1 MKFTENEID
10 LVYEFVY
17 EIRDK
22 IRNEYELS
30 LLVNLLF
37 TLNTLPE
44 DETDVCIFLK
54 HQVDPNDMLDKV
66 LDCDFFDWFILYE
79 QVKRI
84 PN

>member
-1 MKFTENEID
+1 MMFDENEID

-37 TLNTLPE
+37 TLNTLP
-44 DETDVCIFLK
+44 
-54 HQVDPNDMLDKV
+54 
-66 LDCDFFDWFILYE
+66 
-79 QVKRI
+79 
-84 PN
+84 

>member
-1 MKFTENEID
+1 MFDENEID

-37 TLNTLPE
+37 TLNTLP
-44 DETDVCIFLK
+44 
-54 HQVDPNDMLDKV
+54 
-66 LDCDFFDWFILYE
+66 
-79 QVKRI
+79 
-84 PN
+84 